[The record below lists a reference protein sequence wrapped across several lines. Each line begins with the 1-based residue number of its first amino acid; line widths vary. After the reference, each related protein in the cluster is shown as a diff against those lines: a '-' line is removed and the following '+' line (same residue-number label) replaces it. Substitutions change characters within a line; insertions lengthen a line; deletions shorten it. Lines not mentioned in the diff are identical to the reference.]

1 MTENKIPEKINN
13 DILSAIKARINP
25 PYHNILWKLF
35 SIHLAVGA
43 ITMGLC
49 PQLGISTFKSN
60 INLMH
65 YFMYWGK
72 TSCDIFCGL
81 FFTSTSMLVAYLI
94 LSYDEKRVIRAK
106 KILSSLALI
115 LFSIGFLIMFNPS
128 LFVELSVLW
137 IVGAFLGAF
146 LSIEVGQVL
155 IRGFNRQNQL

>member
-1 MTENKIPEKINN
+1 MAENKIPENIDYN
-13 DILSAIKARINP
+13 ILSAIKAKINP
-25 PYHNILWKLF
+25 PYHTILLKLF
-35 SIHLAVGA
+35 SIHLAVAA
-43 ITMGLC
+43 ITLGLC

-94 LSYDEKRVIRAK
+94 LSYDEKKVIRSK

-115 LFSIGFLIMFNPS
+115 LFSIGFLVIFNPG

-137 IVGAFLGAF
+137 IGGAFLGSF
-146 LSIEVGQVL
+146 LSIELGQVL